1 MKKVQD
7 VTQTEMDLI
16 KKGFGENANVEE
28 VVMNYNGHCY
38 MGDRKGF
45 TEYLSHFVK
54 ITKINNEI
62 KEESKK
68 YLLQAKEEYTALFSK
83 YDLENSLD
91 VLMLLKEAQK
101 IMGKRAKEENDTFKS
116 RVIYEGYRDAFIELK
131 KQLKSPQPQ
140 KPVLGITGPIYD
152 DDGNPTYYD
161 ENMNEI

>member
-16 KKGFGENANVEE
+16 KKGFGENANVKE
-28 VVMNYNGHCY
+28 VVMNYNGYCY
-38 MGDRKGF
+38 TGNRKGF
-45 TEYLSHFVK
+45 TEYLNHFVK

-68 YLLQAKEEYTALFSK
+68 YFLQAKEEYTALFSK

-91 VLMLLKEAQK
+91 VLMLLKEAQN

-116 RVIYEGYRDAFIELK
+116 RVIYEGYRDVFIELK

-152 DDGNPTYYD
+152 DDDSPTYYD